1 MLQRPDRA
9 TGAGAGRKARPI
21 MRVLVLGGRGFI
33 GRHVVAALLARGHQ
47 VEIGG
52 RRARVAGELPVHE
65 LALHR
70 RVQPADWQD
79 ALRAVDAVVNC
90 VGILRERWAQ
100 TYARVHCD
108 APAALAAACA
118 ARGVRLVHVSAL
130 GLSADARSRFI
141 RSKWAGEQAIRA
153 ANEHAIVVRPSLLD
167 GEGGFGARWIRRVAQ
182 WPVQPLPGAARGQI
196 AALQVSELGEVIAAL
211 VAAPAADCPR
221 EVELGGP
228 EAMPMGKLLLRL
240 RAHGR
245 AAPLQIALPCWMA
258 RIGSHVCDL
267 LHFSPFSF
275 GHLELMSRANVPAV
289 NAAAH
294 WLGRAP
300 AALGAAPAPPAIV
313 SPALKAA
320 R

>member
-1 MLQRPDRA
+1 
-9 TGAGAGRKARPI
+9 
-21 MRVLVLGGRGFI
+21 
-33 GRHVVAALLARGHQ
+33 
-47 VEIGG
+47 
-52 RRARVAGELPVHE
+52 
-65 LALHR
+65 
-70 RVQPADWQD
+70 
-79 ALRAVDAVVNC
+79 

-100 TYARVHCD
+100 TYARVHCE

-118 ARGVRLVHVSAL
+118 ARGVRLIHVSAL

-141 RSKWAGEQAIRA
+141 RSKWAGERAIRA
-153 ANEHAIVVRPSLLD
+153 ANAQAVIVRPSLLD

-211 VAAPAADCPR
+211 VAAPLAHCPR

-228 EAMPMGKLLLRL
+228 EAMPMGELLLRL
-240 RAHGR
+240 RAPGR
-245 AAPLQIALPCWMA
+245 AAPLQIALPGWLA
-258 RIGSHVCDL
+258 RLGSHVCDL

-275 GHLELMSRANVPAV
+275 GHLELMGRANVPAV

-300 AALGAAPAPPAIV
+300 APVGRPVRAAVGASAALGAA
-313 SPALKAA
+313 